1 MDPAVAEKSDCFIR
15 IICVISGLP
24 EIIRHFNISWPATE
38 IHLKSSTDRHFLIWD
53 FLRGK
58 ESEDSPGDASLK
70 QNQGALKQ
78 QGKYENHIS
87 ILIHTSV
94 TGSKYKEIS

>member
-1 MDPAVAEKSDCFIR
+1 MDPAVAEEGDCFIR

-70 QNQGALKQ
+70 QPKSNRVNTKI
-78 QGKYENHIS
+78 IS
-87 ILIHTSV
+87 VYLYIPQ
-94 TGSKYKEIS
+94 

>member
-1 MDPAVAEKSDCFIR
+1 MDPAVAEKSNCFIR

-58 ESEDSPGDASLK
+58 ESEDSPDDASLSRIK
-70 QNQGALKQ
+70 EPKSNRVNTKI
-78 QGKYENHIS
+78 IS
-87 ILIHTSV
+87 VYLYIPQ
-94 TGSKYKEIS
+94 